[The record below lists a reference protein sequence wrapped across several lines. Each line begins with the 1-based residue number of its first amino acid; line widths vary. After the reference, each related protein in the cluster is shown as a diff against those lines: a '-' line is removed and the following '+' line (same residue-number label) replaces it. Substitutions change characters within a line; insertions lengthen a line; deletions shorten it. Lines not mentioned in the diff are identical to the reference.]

1 MYSTRRRHRHTK
13 KQRHTKKHR
22 HTTKCRHTKK
32 HRHTTKCSHR
42 RSKRLRTM
50 SMRRMRMR
58 GGNSTLMP
66 ASIDPLQGPAY
77 DAGSAAPMPSGNHYA
92 HSPYGVTSG
101 GVDPAMRA
109 GPVYNGGNKNKYN
122 KNNKNKR
129 MRGGGMFSDFVTAIV
144 PDELINIGRSIPASL
159 GHLSDKFQGV
169 NSSPSSQVY
178 PTQQPLVQAVKPP
191 TPIGMPDIIGSY
203 NSANSA
209 VATI

>member
-1 MYSTRRRHRHTK
+1 
-13 KQRHTKKHR
+13 
-22 HTTKCRHTKK
+22 
-32 HRHTTKCSHR
+32 
-42 RSKRLRTM
+42 
-50 SMRRMRMR
+50 MRRMRMR
-58 GGNSTLMP
+58 GGSTP
-66 ASIDPLQGPAY
+66 ALIGSAY

-92 HSPYGVTSG
+92 PSPYGVPSG

-109 GPVYNGGNKNKYN
+109 GPVYNGGNKKIYN

-191 TPIGMPDIIGSY
+191 TPIGMPDILSSY

>member
-1 MYSTRRRHRHTK
+1 MYSIRRRHTK

-66 ASIDPLQGPAY
+66 AAIDPLQGSAY

-92 HSPYGVTSG
+92 PSSYGISVG

-109 GPVYNGGNKNKYN
+109 GAVYNGGNHNKN

-129 MRGGGMFSDFVTAIV
+129 MRGGGMFSDFLTAVV
-144 PDELINIGRSIPASL
+144 PDELINIGRSIPASFE
-159 GHLSDKFQGV
+159 HLSDKFQGV

-178 PTQQPLVQAVKPP
+178 PTQQPLVQAVKPSSA
-191 TPIGMPDIIGSY
+191 IGMPDIIGSY

-209 VATI
+209 VAAI